1 MLCGWLMSVPVWA
14 QSERPGDVAR
24 PNTYAIVNARVVPV
38 AGAPIENGTV
48 VVRDGLIVA
57 VGANVTPPADAK
69 QLDGRGLT
77 IYPGLIDTATNV
89 GYAAAAPA
97 QPGAGGPGRG
107 FPTAPTTPVTGAA
120 PNSTRQVGFQPEL
133 LASDLVKATGEGL
146 DAARQA
152 GFTTALTI
160 PREGLF
166 MGRSAIINLAG
177 ETPRDLV
184 VRTPVALHINFVPL
198 SGFGYP
204 GSLMGV
210 FSLVRQS
217 FLDAQRMRDMDA
229 AYRKNPRGLKRPE
242 YDPSMAALIQALNGE
257 ISVVMYADTEREINR
272 ALDVAKEFNLRAV
285 IAGGREADRVAAR
298 LKASNTPVLLS
309 LNFPKRTVA
318 PNPEADPEPLET
330 LRNRV
335 AALKTAGNLAKAGVS
350 FAFQTGGATPAD
362 AVSNVSKAI
371 QNGLPADVALR
382 ALTLGGAE
390 LLGIADRAGSIENG
404 KIANLTVTR
413 GDLFDAKRKVAFVF
427 IDGRLIDLR
436 GGNVAPGDI
445 AGTWDMI
452 GPDGKPTGG
461 TITFTREG
469 RDLKG
474 TVAGTLGEG
483 PVDSIFTGIGDDA
496 SVSTLTFGANIKRG
510 DQSLRITFNG
520 VYTADEIRGTGNP
533 GTDRAHPVVLKKSAG
548 GGPGGRPGGPGG
560 PGGPTEGANLSGQWS
575 ITISLGQQQFPGTL
589 NLRQEGNKLT
599 GTIGTPFGTSD
610 LNGGSITGN
619 GFQATANIN
628 AGGQAL
634 DITVSGAVTGGR
646 IEGTIVSPQGTATFS
661 GSRPQ

>member
-1 MLCGWLMSVPVWA
+1 MLCGWLMTVPVRA

-57 VGANVTPPADAK
+57 VGANITPPADAR

-77 IYPGLIDTATNV
+77 VYPGLIDTATNV
-89 GYAAAAPA
+89 GYAAPA
-97 QPGAGGPGRG
+97 QSQSPQGGGRG
-107 FPTAPTTPVTGAA
+107 GFQPGPTTPVTGAA

-133 LASDLVKATGEGL
+133 LASDLVKATGDGL

-166 MGRSAIINLAG
+166 MGRSAVINLAG
-177 ETPRDLV
+177 ETPRELV
-184 VRTPVALHINFVPL
+184 VRTPVALHVNFVPL

-210 FSLVRQS
+210 FSLIRQS

-257 ISVVMYADTEREINR
+257 ISVVMYADSEREINR

-285 IAGGREADRVAAR
+285 IAGGREADRVADR

-335 AALKTAGNLAKAGVS
+335 AALKTAANLAKAGVT
-350 FAFQTGGATPAD
+350 FAFQSGGAAPAD

-371 QNGLPADVALR
+371 QNGLPAEVALR

-427 IDGRLIDLR
+427 IDGKLIDLR

-445 AGTWDMI
+445 AGTWEMI

-461 TITFTREG
+461 SITFAREG

-474 TVAGTLGEG
+474 TVAGALGEG
-483 PVDSIFTGIGDDA
+483 QLDSIFTGIGDDA
-496 SVSTLTFGANIKRG
+496 SVSTLSFGANIKRG
-510 DQSLRITFNG
+510 DQSLRITFSG

-533 GTDRAHPVVLKKSAG
+533 GTDRAHPVVLKKAAG
-548 GGPGGRPGGPGG
+548 GGGRPGGPGG
-560 PGGPTEGANLSGQWS
+560 GPTEGANFTGQWT
-575 ITISLGQQQFPGTL
+575 ITITLGQQQLPGTL

-599 GTIGTPFGTSD
+599 GTITTPFGTSD
-610 LNGGSITGN
+610 LNGGSISGN

-634 DITVSGAVTGGR
+634 DITVNGTVTGNR
-646 IEGTIVSPQGTATFS
+646 IEGSIGSPQGTATFS